1 MENKSSHSI
10 IKTILIIIIIILLI
24 ATIAV
29 ISIGIINPSALYSV
43 PVIGS
48 LMQSINPVEPIE
60 EDEPEEVEEEPEEIN
75 EEEPEDEE
83 PPEDEK
89 DDDDDKDN
97 NVINVALN
105 EEDKNMIPYDNEI
118 EELLLNYSVGI
129 NRIDNNLDNYENNAA
144 LLLIA
149 NNYFE
154 SQNTATLEIDT
165 KYAATKEH
173 IHKYLSELTTIDFS
187 KVDHLDSYSNII
199 RYVKKND
206 TYLVGSDVSLLKREK
221 FSLADLE
228 YTDNGDGTYSG
239 TAVVLRSI
247 KQEDGTR
254 ENTNYEIRFKFR
266 LNERFTYSKYK
277 ILSFSAANKDYY
289 PDNTY
294 HLQRN

>member
-1 MENKSSHSI
+1 MENKSSHTI
-10 IKTILIIIIIILLI
+10 IKIVLIFIIVILLI
-24 ATIAV
+24 VTVAV
-29 ISIGIINPSALYSV
+29 ISIGLTNPSTLYNV

-48 LMQSINPVEPIE
+48 LMQAFNPTEPIVE
-60 EDEPEEVEEEPEEIN
+60 EEPEDIEEEPEDIEEEEPEEVEEKPN
-75 EEEPEDEE
+75 N
-83 PPEDEK
+83 DEK
-89 DDDDDKDN
+89 DD

-105 EEDKNMIPYDNEI
+105 EEDKNMIPYDDEI

-154 SQNTATLEIDT
+154 SQNTATIEIDT

-206 TYLVGSDVSLLKREK
+206 TYLIGSDISLLKREK

-277 ILSFSAANKDYY
+277 ILSFSAANKDFY

>member
-1 MENKSSHSI
+1 MENKSSHTI
-10 IKTILIIIIIILLI
+10 IKIILLFI
-24 ATIAV
+24 IVILLVVTVAV
-29 ISIGIINPSALYSV
+29 ISIGITSPSTLYNI

-48 LMQSINPVEPIE
+48 LMQAFNPTEPIVE
-60 EDEPEEVEEEPEEIN
+60 EEPEDIEEEPEDIEEEEPEEVEEKPN
-75 EEEPEDEE
+75 N
-83 PPEDEK
+83 DEK
-89 DDDDDKDN
+89 DD

-105 EEDKNMIPYDNEI
+105 EEDKNMIPYDDEI

-154 SQNTATLEIDT
+154 SQNTATIEIDT

-206 TYLVGSDVSLLKREK
+206 TYLIGSDISLLKREK

-277 ILSFSAANKDYY
+277 ILSFSAANKDFY

>member
-1 MENKSSHSI
+1 MENKSSHTI
-10 IKTILIIIIIILLI
+10 IKIVLIFIIVILLI
-24 ATIAV
+24 VTVAV
-29 ISIGIINPSALYSV
+29 ISIGITSPSTLYNV

-48 LMQSINPVEPIE
+48 LMQAFNPTEPIVE
-60 EDEPEEVEEEPEEIN
+60 EEPEDIEEEPEDIEEEEPEEVEEKPN
-75 EEEPEDEE
+75 N
-83 PPEDEK
+83 DEK
-89 DDDDDKDN
+89 DD

-105 EEDKNMIPYDNEI
+105 EEDKNMIPYDDEI

-154 SQNTATLEIDT
+154 SQNTATIEIDT

-206 TYLVGSDVSLLKREK
+206 TYLIGSDISLLKREK

-277 ILSFSAANKDYY
+277 ILSFSAANKDFY